1 MRQPGYGLRV
11 FGRRY
16 DLEENLGKAQRR
28 RRAVVVVLLLAP
40 ARKSGDGIRG
50 RGRLRIDGGGSVLSS
65 VGPRLERLM
74 PSRALDAVFTVELEV
89 AGVGAGPLQ
98 RTRGMLLAKAK
109 GSYVERAF
117 PAGGVPVAP
126 PLLGG
131 CGAAEGGRTVPVERG
146 INLRLP
152 RFVSRVQVLGFG
164 WRDRVVRPESS

>member
-1 MRQPGYGLRV
+1 
-11 FGRRY
+11 
-16 DLEENLGKAQRR
+16 
-28 RRAVVVVLLLAP
+28 
-40 ARKSGDGIRG
+40 
-50 RGRLRIDGGGSVLSS
+50 
-65 VGPRLERLM
+65 M

-117 PAGGVPVAP
+117 PAGGVPVAA

-131 CGAAEGGRTVPVERG
+131 CGAAEGGRTVVPVEGG

-152 RFVSRVQVLGFG
+152 RPVSRVQVLGFG
-164 WRDRVVRPESS
+164 WRDRVVRPESG